1 MVAAVGQTIL
11 TWDSRTSAKVEAHP
25 WPVSPKPCKKI
36 RVAVCLPLAETMTGG
51 LILIEAA
58 PELFS
63 GLDFFCPE
71 VGDVEVEFDEEVED
85 ERWPI
90 YETMRMPES
99 IKMNR
104 YLILISLN
112 LFTTSSFFDR
122 LLSLIHI

>member
-1 MVAAVGQTIL
+1 MHDKSVFL
-11 TWDSRTSAKVEAHP
+11 TLNRFS
-25 WPVSPKPCKKI
+25 VSH
-36 RVAVCLPLAETMTGG
+36 
-51 LILIEAA
+51 

-90 YETMRMPES
+90 YETMIMPES

-122 LLSLIHI
+122 LRGCYIGQDLQGAGGRPMVSSLLLYGCQCELICRIFYPKSRPKV